1 MSTWLEK
8 SCLRDEKG
16 DGPLIHFSAANRI
29 QATGRSRLKIST
41 LNILMTI
48 QMLLKDDLRRQIEKL
63 LNFHIFACFYS
74 SRCQEVVN
82 KSFESWNDL
91 NHNRRLHQI
100 QLLLDT
106 SHDYTP
112 TNQVRSVSKRSRDY
126 LQLEFIE
133 NKKKKNQSANGCKRE
148 TSGTDP
154 SENEAI
160 LCCHQ
165 NEQFQWIDLDENY
178 SRWLCNYCRI
188 KLAIAED
195 PVWFCDDH
203 VDMHRE
209 EDENENFD

>member
-1 MSTWLEK
+1 
-8 SCLRDEKG
+8 
-16 DGPLIHFSAANRI
+16 FSAANHI

-63 LNFHIFACFYS
+63 LNFYIFACFYS

-82 KSFESWNDL
+82 KSFESWNEL
-91 NHNRRLHQI
+91 NHNCRLHQI

-133 NKKKKNQSANGCKRE
+133 NKKKK
-148 TSGTDP
+148 
-154 SENEAI
+154 
-160 LCCHQ
+160 
-165 NEQFQWIDLDENY
+165 
-178 SRWLCNYCRI
+178 I
-188 KLAIAED
+188 K
-195 PVWFCDDH
+195 VYQ
-203 VDMHRE
+203 M
-209 EDENENFD
+209 